1 MLVNTS
7 SQVSPQGY
15 RPVRL
20 TLPVPVVRT
29 WDTLQSVSSFKF
41 AISAQLSCGRD
52 RRSPLLPI
60 LSCPAPL
67 WEDRRGSSPGIRQ
80 ARVLLSSQGKR
91 HRKEEKA
98 TPTPRS
104 LEGGPSEFLQRPVSS
119 HVLQHHLLGR

>member
-20 TLPVPVVRT
+20 TLPVPVVRA

-41 AISAQLSCGRD
+41 AISAQFSCGRD
-52 RRSPLLPI
+52 QRSPPSNPFLPR
-60 LSCPAPL
+60 SSMGGQ
-67 WEDRRGSSPGIRQ
+67 RKVSPGVKQ
-80 ARVLLSSQGKR
+80 ARVLLSSQGER

-98 TPTPRS
+98 TLTPRS
-104 LEGGPSEFLQRPVSS
+104 LEGGPSEFLQRPISP